1 MKIIG
6 LILFSLFFFGTAYE
20 SPQPQ
25 PDGKVR
31 LQNPSFEDT
40 PRASASPWGWN
51 SYTPGS
57 TPDIMPG
64 AWGVE
69 LLPQDGKTCLALV
82 TREDGSSEDVTQQL
96 PQALKSGTC
105 YTFSIYL
112 AHAPQYV
119 GYNHP
124 VRLRIWGGAGKGKE
138 QLLASS
144 TLVDH
149 TGWKTYKF
157 QFVPNRDMH
166 YITFEAF
173 FAPGAM
179 FHYRGNII
187 LDNCS
192 PIERCDRA

>member
-1 MKIIG
+1 MNG
-6 LILFSLFFFGTAYE
+6 LAIFLLPLALVLSRLA
-20 SPQPQ
+20 SQ
-25 PDGKVR
+25 PDGKIY

-40 PRASASPWGWN
+40 PRASACPAGWA
-51 SYTPGS
+51 SYTNGS

-64 AWGVE
+64 AWDVQIP
-69 LLPQDGKTCLALV
+69 PQEGRSCVALV
-82 TREDGSSEDVTQQL
+82 TREDGTCEDISQRL
-96 PQALKSGTC
+96 PQPLKPGTC
-105 YTFSIYL
+105 YTFRIYL
-112 AHAPQYV
+112 AHAVQYV

-124 VRLRIWGGAGKGKE
+124 ARLRIWGGAGRSKQ

-144 TLVDH
+144 MLIDH
-149 TGWKTYKF
+149 EGWKEYKF
-157 QFVPNRDMH
+157 QFVPNHTMR

-179 FHYRGNII
+179 FRYRGNIV

>member
-1 MKIIG
+1 MKIPG
-6 LILFSLFFFGTAYE
+6 FFLIPLALFSFVHPTG
-20 SPQPQ
+20 QPQ
-25 PDGKVR
+25 PDGKIN

-40 PRASASPWGWN
+40 PRASASPWGWG
-51 SYTPGS
+51 SYSAGS

-64 AWGVE
+64 AWGIQVA
-69 LLPQDGKTCLALV
+69 PQHGNTCVALV
-82 TREDGSSEDVTQQL
+82 TREDGTREDIAQQL
-96 PQALKSGTC
+96 PVALKAGTC

-124 VRLRIWGGAGKGKE
+124 VRLRVWGGTGRKKD

-144 TLVDH
+144 ALVDH
-149 TGWKTYKF
+149 AGWKEYKF
-157 QFVPNRDMH
+157 QFVPGSAMR

-173 FAPGAM
+173 FAPGSM
-179 FHYRGNII
+179 FHYRGNIV